1 MHAYVRTCQ
10 TIPDMPYQTRPDGHT
25 HYTYQFR
32 CLPNIHFMDFH
43 RGIRAAEVG
52 GIALV
57 LIYGAAFVAA
67 LANPLTKRRQEVG
80 WLSRGDQTGKG
91 IYIYRYGYI
100 FDVNPSLQRFVCSV
114 HREGCQCTK
123 YGI

>member
-1 MHAYVRTCQ
+1 
-10 TIPDMPYQTRPDGHT
+10 
-25 HYTYQFR
+25 
-32 CLPNIHFMDFH
+32 MDFH

-91 IYIYRYGYI
+91 IYIDMDIY
-100 FDVNPSLQRFVCSV
+100 LM
-114 HREGCQCTK
+114 
-123 YGI
+123 